1 MTLGIASS
9 PALGA
14 NLRGEQCEFR
24 LWAPRARS
32 VTLRLLGHGDFPM
45 RRSDDGFF
53 TLTLPACA
61 GDRYFYI
68 VNGGKPVPDPV
79 SRLLPQGVHGPT
91 EIVDPDSFRWSGA
104 NWRGPELRDYIVY
117 ELHTGTFTPA
127 GTFEGIIG
135 KLDYLKSLGISVIEI
150 MPVAAFPG
158 TRDWGY
164 DGASL
169 YSVHSAY
176 GGPDGLKRLVDAAHG
191 AGLGVML
198 DVVYNHLGPEGN
210 YLGQFGPYFTDRHHT
225 PWGDAINYDGPDA
238 APVRQYFI
246 ENALYWV
253 REYHLDGL
261 RLDAT
266 QTIYDDSPQH
276 IIEEIAENVHALGRE
291 LGRRVTVIC
300 ETDENDA
307 RYLLP
312 RPQGFGVDAVWS
324 DDFHHA
330 LHTLLTPERNGYYQ
344 DFGSGEQL
352 ARALEE
358 GFAFQGEPFKFW
370 DGRPR
375 GTPVKD
381 TPLYRHVICTQNH
394 DQVGNRA
401 RGERLTALVPPGARK
416 LAAALLLLAPE
427 TPLLFM
433 GEEYGEE
440 APFQFFSDFGDPA
453 LRQAVSEGRRREFSE
468 FEWNQV
474 PDPHDPATFERS
486 KLQWNLDHRPSTT
499 GSGGS
504 VDRRPST
511 VDDSAVDPPLTLP
524 VLERQG
530 GDDPDMLTW
539 YRSLL
544 DLRRQLVIPG
554 ERTCRAEWRDNTL
567 VVQVPRERPRL
578 LVVAGFPGSAAYQL
592 GEAWKR
598 VLHAEEDGYRT
609 SVYKRQ

>member
-1 MTLGIASS
+1 
-9 PALGA
+9 
-14 NLRGEQCEFR
+14 
-24 LWAPRARS
+24 
-32 VTLRLLGHGDFPM
+32 M
-45 RRSDDGFF
+45 RRGDDGFF
-53 TLTLPACA
+53 TLTLPARA
-61 GDRYFYI
+61 GERYFY
-68 VNGGKPVPDPV
+68 VVDGGKPLPDPV
-79 SRLLPQGVHGPT
+79 SRLLPEGVHGPT
-91 EIVDPDSFRWSGA
+91 EIVDPDSFRWSDV
-104 NWRGPELRDYIVY
+104 NWQGLDLRDYIIY

-164 DGASL
+164 DGASP
-169 YSVHSAY
+169 YAVHTAY
-176 GGPDGLKRLVDAAHG
+176 GGPDGLKGLVNAAHA

-238 APVRQYFI
+238 APVRQYFV

-266 QTIYDDSPQH
+266 QTIYDDSPKH
-276 IIEEIAENVHALGRE
+276 IIQEIAENVHAQARE
-291 LGRRVTVIC
+291 LGRRVCVIC

-307 RYLLP
+307 RYLL

-344 DFGSGEQL
+344 DFGRGEQL
-352 ARALEE
+352 ARALEQ

-375 GTPVKD
+375 GTPTKD
-381 TPLYRHVICTQNH
+381 IPLYRHVICAQNH

-401 RGERLTALVPPGARK
+401 RGERLTALVPRGACK
-416 LAAALLLLAPE
+416 LAAVLLLLAPE

-433 GEEYGEE
+433 GEEYGEQ
-440 APFQFFSDFGDPA
+440 APFQFFSDFSDPA
-453 LRQAVSEGRRREFSE
+453 LRQAVSQGRRREFSE

-499 GSGGS
+499 GNGGS
-504 VDRRPST
+504 VDHRPST
-511 VDDSAVDPPLTLP
+511 VDFCQT
-524 VLERQG
+524 
-530 GDDPDMLTW
+530 DMLAW

-544 DLRRQLVIPG
+544 ALRREFVMPG
-554 ERTCRAEWRDNTL
+554 ERTCRAEWRENKL
-567 VVQVPRERPRL
+567 VMEVPRERPRL
-578 LVVAGFPGSAAYQL
+578 LVVAGFSGGAHYRPDAG
-592 GEAWKR
+592 WKR
-598 VLHAEEDGYRT
+598 VMRVEEDGYRA
-609 SVYKRQ
+609 SVYQRA